1 MAFQFIIWQEFP
13 TRCKKISCEDIL
25 SKFSWQQCCWR
36 CRTFSSTE
44 FNINIVLTREMFIN
58 NFQKGYAS
66 VNSSCDHPP
75 RGTVWGI
82 CSCVYPRALL
92 PPGIITPGHLSLTEK
107 RPRPQIS
114 FVVCQNGQLLNMLNK
129 FYITVEC
136 WFSSVNQ
143 YLRFSFSPYYIY
155 CIYNEKLSAIKASVS
170 QPFVDVFI

>member
-1 MAFQFIIWQEFP
+1 
-13 TRCKKISCEDIL
+13 
-25 SKFSWQQCCWR
+25 
-36 CRTFSSTE
+36 
-44 FNINIVLTREMFIN
+44 MFIN

-75 RGTVWGI
+75 VGQYGAFVR
-82 CSCVYPRALL
+82 LL
-92 PPGIITPGHLSLTEK
+92 VPTAGHLQLRVHPGIITPGHLSLTEK
-107 RPRPQIS
+107 RPRPRIS